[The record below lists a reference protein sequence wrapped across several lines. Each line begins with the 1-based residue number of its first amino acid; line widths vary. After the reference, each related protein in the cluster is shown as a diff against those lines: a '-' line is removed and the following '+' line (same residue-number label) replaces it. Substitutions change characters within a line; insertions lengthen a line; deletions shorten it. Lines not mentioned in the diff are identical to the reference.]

1 MIYNFLKSYYVLFFI
16 SIVIIVAVF
25 SCKEIDTY
33 QPQNNEDTYI
43 REKVEDYD
51 PDIITD
57 KMSEVDEELALKT
70 IVFDCDNPTVKIG
83 GVIIRED
90 EQFNDF
96 NSKNISIP
104 IYYLRL
110 LKSCK
115 IHCNDK
121 GQNKVYENVQTIQI
135 IIDGKVDK
143 LKLVGKKVLVTGQLF
158 GASTTFHKTP
168 VLISAKSFENL

>member
-1 MIYNFLKSYYVLFFI
+1 MIYTLFNLCKRNIFFTI
-16 SIVIIVAVF
+16 LIVIIF
-25 SCKEIDTY
+25 DSCQGSDSYLPE
-33 QPQNNEDTYI
+33 NNDETYI

-51 PDIITD
+51 PTIITD
-57 KMSEVDEELALKT
+57 KINEVDKENSTKEL
-70 IVFDCDNPTVKIG
+70 VFDCDNPIIKVE
-83 GVIIRED
+83 GVIIKED

-110 LKSCK
+110 FRTCK

-121 GQNKVYENVQTIQI
+121 GQNKVYKNVQSLQVIM
-135 IIDGKVDK
+135 DGKIDK
-143 LKLVGKKVLVTGQLF
+143 SKLIGKKVIITGQLF
-158 GASTTFHKTP
+158 GASTSFHKTP

>member
-1 MIYNFLKSYYVLFFI
+1 MIYNLLKFYRGLNFY
-16 SIVIIVAVF
+16 SIIIVVLAT
-25 SCKEIDTY
+25 SCKEKETY
-33 QPQNNEDTYI
+33 LPNNNENTYI
-43 REKVEDYD
+43 KEKVEDFD

-57 KMSEVDEELALKT
+57 KMSEVDEEIALKT

-110 LKSCK
+110 FKSCK

-135 IIDGKVDK
+135 IMDGKIDK
-143 LKLVGKKVLVTGQLF
+143 LKLVGKKTLVTGQLF
-158 GASTTFHKTP
+158 GASTSYHKTP